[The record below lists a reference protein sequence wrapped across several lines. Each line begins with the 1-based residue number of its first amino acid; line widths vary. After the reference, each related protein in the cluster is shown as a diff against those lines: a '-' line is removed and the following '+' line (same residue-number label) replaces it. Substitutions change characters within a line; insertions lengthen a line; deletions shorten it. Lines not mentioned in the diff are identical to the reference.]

1 MGVNERKDRACG
13 YPKLSTAIQMAT
25 AKPKCVG
32 MKPQMSLE
40 EADNGL

>member
-1 MGVNERKDRACG
+1 MGADERKDRACG
-13 YPKLSTAIQMAT
+13 YPKLSTANQMAI
-25 AKPKCVG
+25 AKPECVG